1 MKMENN
7 HETTG
12 KVVGA
17 LLLGTVVGAA
27 LGVLLAPNKG
37 TKTQSLI
44 VDGAKNLAGDLRHK
58 VMSEIDALR
67 GKVEDLEEMAE
78 GKYAEAKSTV
88 KRKIDAIQA
97 GNS

>member
-1 MKMENN
+1 MNSTPTKPTNN
-7 HETTG
+7 
-12 KVVGA
+12 A
-17 LLLGTVVGAA
+17 LIK
-27 LGVLLAPNKG
+27 PEP
-37 TKTQSLI
+37 I